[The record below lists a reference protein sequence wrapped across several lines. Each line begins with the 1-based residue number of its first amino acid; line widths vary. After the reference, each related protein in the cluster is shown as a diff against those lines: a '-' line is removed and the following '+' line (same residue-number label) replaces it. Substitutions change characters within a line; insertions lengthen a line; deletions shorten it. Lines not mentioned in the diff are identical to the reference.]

1 MKHVLCSL
9 LCLLAPLSAVQGRSV
24 VFTLADGSQ
33 AWYQLGG
40 ERAPMLRF
48 ADGEAVVDAD
58 RYQFADILSFAV
70 SEQDAPSGIA
80 AATTA
85 SSVVM
90 KGQELVVPAPDGVRP
105 VIYHMAG
112 RRMDVL
118 VTTVSGSCV
127 FRLQS
132 LPVGGY
138 VLKAGKMSFR
148 FWKK

>member
-70 SEQDAPSGIA
+70 FEQDA
-80 AATTA
+80 TTA
-85 SSVVM
+85 LSVVM
-90 KGQELVVPAPDGVRP
+90 QGQELMVPAPDGVRP
-105 VIYHMAG
+105 VIYDMAG
-112 RRMDVL
+112 RRMDVP

>member
-1 MKHVLCSL
+1 
-9 LCLLAPLSAVQGRSV
+9 
-24 VFTLADGSQ
+24 
-33 AWYQLGG
+33 
-40 ERAPMLRF
+40 MLRF

-85 SSVVM
+85 LSVVM
-90 KGQELVVPAPDGVRP
+90 QGQELMVPAPDGVRP
-105 VIYHMAG
+105 VIYDMAG
-112 RRMDVL
+112 RRMDGP

-138 VLKAGKMSFR
+138 VLKAGQMSFR